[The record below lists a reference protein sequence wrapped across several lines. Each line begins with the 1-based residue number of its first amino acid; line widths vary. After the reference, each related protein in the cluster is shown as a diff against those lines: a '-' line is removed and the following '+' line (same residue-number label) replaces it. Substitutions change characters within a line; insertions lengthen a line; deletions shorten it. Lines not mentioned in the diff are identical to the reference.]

1 MPCSAARD
9 ADSGSGVTEQ
19 ELLLS
24 YRGWLRAV
32 AVDLLSGR
40 PLSRAQDLAQEGSVA
55 MWRALH
61 SDRQVDNL
69 APLDWWLKRQA
80 MFRMRQCV
88 RDWFVPAKE
97 QQHLFVDDVT
107 SIAELP
113 VILPAIEMA
122 YHQGEIYAA
131 LDALT
136 PREREYAVMRF
147 WGGATP
153 AALTAHF
160 GYHPAGLWRTAR
172 PKLALSLSHLAE
184 VGS

>member
-1 MPCSAARD
+1 M
-9 ADSGSGVTEQ
+9 TEQ

-40 PLSRAQDLAQEGSVA
+40 PLSRAEDLSAEGWIA
-55 MWRALH
+55 IWRALH
-61 SDRQVDNL
+61 STRQVDNP

-80 MFRMRQCV
+80 LLRMRQCV
-88 RDWFVPAKE
+88 RDWFVPMKE
-97 QQHLFVDDVT
+97 RQHLLVDDVA
-107 SIAELP
+107 SVVELP
-113 VILPAIEMA
+113 ATLTALEMA